1 MSKVIV
7 VVGFGP
13 GTATSVAEKFGGEGF
28 SVALVGRNDDRVA
41 AGVAALSS
49 SGITASG
56 FRADA
61 ADATSIRTALKNI
74 RSQMG
79 PIAVL
84 HWNAYGAEAGDLLTA
99 DPKAL
104 QHDLDVAVF
113 GLLAATDEV
122 RADLRESREGAIL
135 VSTGGFGDVSLPMD
149 QAAASLHLE
158 GLALSSAAKHKLV
171 GLLAQSLK
179 PDGIYVGEVM
189 TFSTIQGTPGE
200 VRTNSVHPS
209 VIADKFWELYR
220 SRGETRATIR

>member
-13 GTATSVAEKFGGEGF
+13 GTATSVAERFGDEGF
-28 SVALVGRNDDRVA
+28 SIALVGRNDERLA
-41 AGVAALSS
+41 AGVSALSARH
-49 SGITASG
+49 IAAFG

-61 ADATSIRTALKNI
+61 ADPASIRTGLQNI

-79 PIAVL
+79 PITIL

-104 QHDLDVAVF
+104 QRDLDVSVF
-113 GLLAATDEV
+113 ALLAAANEV
-122 RADLRESREGAIL
+122 RADLKAANDGAIL
-135 VSTGGFGDVSLPMD
+135 VSTGGFGEVSPESD
-149 QAAASLHLE
+149 QAATAVHMM

-171 GLLAQSLK
+171 GLLAESLEA
-179 PDGIYVGEVM
+179 DGIYVGEVM

-200 VRTNSVHPS
+200 VPANSVHPS
-209 VIADKFWELYR
+209 VIAGKFWELYR
-220 SRGETRATIR
+220 SRTEIRATVR

>member
-13 GTATSVAEKFGGEGF
+13 GTATSVAEKFGEAGF
-28 SVALVGRNDDRVA
+28 SVALVARNDERLA
-41 AGVAALSS
+41 AGVSALSAR
-49 SGITASG
+49 GVAAFG

-61 ADATSIRTALKNI
+61 ADPASIRTVLKNI
-74 RSQMG
+74 RSKMG
-79 PIAVL
+79 PIAIL

-99 DPKAL
+99 DPAAL
-104 QHDLDVAVF
+104 QRDLDVSVF
-113 GLLAATDEV
+113 GLLAATNEV
-122 RADLRESREGAIL
+122 RADLRETSDGALL
-135 VSTGGFGDVSLPMD
+135 VSTGGLGEVSPQID
-149 QAAASLHLE
+149 EAATALHMA

-179 PDGIYVGEVM
+179 PEGIYVGEVM

-200 VRTNSVHPS
+200 VSGNSVDPS

-220 SRGETRATIR
+220 SRGETRATVR